1 MSGLQAM
8 PVRFTPT
15 ARDGLGTFIG
25 ALCFLVAVLLGL
37 PRFRE
42 PDPALRQFAA

>member
-1 MSGLQAM
+1 MAVIGDM
-8 PVRFTPT
+8 
-15 ARDGLGTFIG
+15 LG
-25 ALCFLVAVLLGL
+25 APRFLVAVLPGL